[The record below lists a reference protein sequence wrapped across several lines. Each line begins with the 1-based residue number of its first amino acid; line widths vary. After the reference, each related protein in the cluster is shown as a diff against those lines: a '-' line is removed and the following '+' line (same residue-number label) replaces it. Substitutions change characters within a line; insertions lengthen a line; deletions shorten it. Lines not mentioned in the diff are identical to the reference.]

1 MILAM
6 KAKEKEKLAAIRA
19 ISAAIKQVEVDE
31 RKPVTNDM
39 AVEIMSKLV
48 KQRRESV
55 KSYGEANR
63 DDLVAVEQF
72 EIGLCDMSTAL

>member
-1 MILAM
+1 MIQAM
-6 KAKEKEKLAAIRA
+6 KEKEKEKIAAIRA

-31 RKPVTNDM
+31 RIPVTDAM

-55 KSYGEANR
+55 KSYSDAGRN
-63 DDLVAVEQF
+63 DLVAVEQF
-72 EIGLCDMSTAL
+72 EIGSYRSLRIM

>member
-1 MILAM
+1 MIQAM

-31 RKPVTNDM
+31 RIPVTDAM

-55 KSYGEANR
+55 KSYGDAGR
-63 DDLVAVEQF
+63 DDLVAVVQF
-72 EIGLCDMSTAL
+72 EIGS